1 MDANSYTPASTPAFA
16 AFTLRVTLECSGHS
30 VTTMTFSTLL
40 VNITVSFP
48 QLAKC
53 CDMMNNLNAPDES
66 ERLPRLHNERGRHK
80 LCSRNRIPA
89 FRGLVVI
96 IRQRW
101 LEFRFYELFNLQ
113 SCADHGVDERTQL
126 ALVEHNLHTVPRRM
140 KRRIFGVITA
150 LDGILTVLVFQST
163 VGRMFPAKDQNP
175 AGFQVAVNQRER
187 CCQIG

>member
-48 QLAKC
+48 QPAKC

-66 ERLPRLHNERGRHK
+66 ERLPRLHDERGWHK
-80 LCSRNRIPA
+80 LRSWNRIPA

-96 IRQRW
+96 IRKRW
-101 LEFRFYELFNLQ
+101 LEFGFYQLFDLQ
-113 SCADHGVDERTQL
+113 SCTNYGIDECTQL
-126 ALVEHNLHTVPRRM
+126 ALVEHNLNTVPRRM
-140 KRRIFGVITA
+140 NYRIFSVIAA
-150 LDGILTVLVFQST
+150 LDGILTALVFQST
-163 VGRMFPAKDQNP
+163 VDGMFPAKNQNA
-175 AGFQVAVNQRER
+175 AGFQVTVNQRKR
-187 CCQIG
+187 CPQIG